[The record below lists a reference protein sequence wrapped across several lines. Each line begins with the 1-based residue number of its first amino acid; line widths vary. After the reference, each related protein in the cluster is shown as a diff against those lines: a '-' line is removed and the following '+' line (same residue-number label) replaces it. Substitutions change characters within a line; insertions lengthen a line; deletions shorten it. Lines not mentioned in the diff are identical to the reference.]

1 MDNPFVILVD
11 SEDNRIGVE
20 EKIRAHRDLGML
32 HRAVS
37 VLVFRTSNGHM
48 ETLLQKR
55 SDKKPLWPGFWT
67 NTVCTH
73 PFENESYNDAGA
85 RRLYEEMGIKAPA
98 KDFVYGFRFEYQA
111 QFSDKFSEHELD
123 TVLFLL
129 WDGTPKPDPKEAD
142 DVKWVAWDELVKE
155 IQEHPAAYTPWFKEI
170 VENKKTKECID
181 RL

>member
-1 MDNPFVILVD
+1 MDNPYVILVD
-11 SEDNRIGVE
+11 SEDNPIGVE
-20 EKIRAHRDLGML
+20 EKSRAHKGSGLL

-37 VLVFRTSNGHM
+37 VCVFRISQGRK

-55 SDKKPLWPGFWT
+55 STKKSLWPGFWT

-85 RRLYEEMGIKAPA
+85 RRLYEEMGIRVSPDA
-98 KDFVYGFRFEYQA
+98 FIYGFRFEYHA
-111 QFSDKFSEHELD
+111 QFSDTFSEHELD

-129 WDGTPKPDPKEAD
+129 WDGAPKPDPKEAD
-142 DVKWVAWDELVKE
+142 DAKWIAWDELMKE
-155 IQEHPAAYTPWFKEI
+155 IQAHPTTYTPWFREI
-170 VENKKTKECID
+170 VENKQTKNYIK